1 MMMTALI
8 VSCLFIATGVAGIFF
23 MLRKNARPTPQGVL
37 QWVGSIMSVMLIGLS
52 SLIIAL
58 IVLYEEPSEP
68 EVDFSQ
74 VPAFEFQ
81 LVSNQEKRNISD
93 YSGRVILLN
102 FWATWCQPCITELP
116 ELDELQLAYG
126 DVGLTVMTVSDE
138 SIDELQLYSDLL
150 PQQTVSGYVE
160 YESLPEPFQSELASG
175 RPVTYVIDGGGT
187 IRERVRGAGNFEYF
201 EGLVTPW
208 LAQLAL

>member
-1 MMMTALI
+1 MMMILI
-8 VSCLFIATGVAGIFF
+8 LSCVFIVTGVVGIIF
-23 MLRKNARPTPQGVL
+23 MLRKNARPIPQGPL
-37 QWVGSIMSVMLIGLS
+37 QWIASIMSVMLIGLS
-52 SLIIAL
+52 SLIIVL
-58 IVLYEEPSEP
+58 ILVYEEPSESHQV
-68 EVDFSQ
+68 EFSQ

-138 SIDELQLYSDLL
+138 SLDELLLYSDLL
-150 PQQTVSGYVE
+150 PQQTVSGYIE
-160 YESLPEPFQSELASG
+160 YERLPELFQDELASG
-175 RPVTYVIDGGGT
+175 RPVTFVIDGEGM
-187 IRERVRGAGNFEYF
+187 IRERVQGAGNFEYF

-208 LAQLAL
+208 LAQLAS